1 VDAVIEALNEALHA
15 GIGIC
20 RVGVEGRGGLIGGL
34 FLTGLVGSLTHCAGM
49 CGPFVLSQTAA
60 RMEAIPLE
68 RMTELRRLAGAAL
81 LPYHLGRA
89 VTYGGLGALAA
100 TFGGILGGAD
110 SFRLPAASMLGLAA
124 LLLLAMA
131 LPGVKA
137 LAGTGGESRWSRSL
151 GELVR
156 PLFARPFGLRGWL
169 LGVMLG
175 FIPCGLL
182 YAALAAAAAGGNP
195 VAGAFGMLAF
205 WAGTV
210 PMLVLVA
217 AVGHAA
223 VSHWR
228 APLLKAAPAL
238 LVLNAGMLGFM
249 AWQLLAS

>member
-1 VDAVIEALNEALHA
+1 MIDQIASLLHT

-20 RVGVEGRGGLIGGL
+20 RVGIDGRENLILGL
-34 FLTGLVGSLTHCAGM
+34 FVTGLVGSLTHCVGM
-49 CGPFVLSQTAA
+49 CGPFALSQCAA
-60 RMEAIPLE
+60 RMQAIPLE

-89 VTYGGLGALAA
+89 TTYGALGAVAA
-100 TFGGILGGAD
+100 GFGGILGGAD
-110 SFRLPAASMLGLAA
+110 SFRLPAALMLILAA
-124 LLLLAMA
+124 ILLLSMA

-137 LAGTGGESRWSRSL
+137 LGGGSGESRLARMVGRMAS
-151 GELVR
+151 
-156 PLFARPFGLRGWL
+156 PLFARPFGLRGWA
-169 LGVMLG
+169 LGLMLG

-217 AVGHAA
+217 VVGQAA
-223 VSHWR
+223 LSHWR
-228 APLLKAAPAL
+228 GPLLRAAPAL
-238 LVLNAGMLGFM
+238 LVLNAGMLGLM
-249 AWQLLAS
+249 AWQLLVS

>member
-1 VDAVIEALNEALHA
+1 VIEFLTSLAHT

-20 RVGVEGRGGLIGGL
+20 KVGVEGNESLILGL
-34 FLTGLVGSLTHCAGM
+34 FITGLVGSLTHCGGM
-49 CGPFVLSQTAA
+49 CGPFVLSQCAA

-68 RMTELRRLAGAAL
+68 HMTEMRRLAGAAL

-89 VTYGGLGALAA
+89 TTYGALGAAA
-100 TFGGILGGAD
+100 ALFGGILGGAG
-110 SFRLPAASMLGLAA
+110 SFRLPAALMLILAA
-124 LLLLAMA
+124 ILLLAMA

-137 LAGTGGESRWSRSL
+137 LGGAGGESRWARSVGRL
-151 GELVR
+151 AG
-156 PLFARPFGLRGWL
+156 PLFTRPFGLRGWA

-195 VAGAFGMLAF
+195 IAGTFGMLAF

-217 AVGHAA
+217 VVGQAA
-223 VSHWR
+223 LSHWR
-228 APLLKAAPAL
+228 APLLRAAPVL

>member
-1 VDAVIEALNEALHA
+1 MIELLTDLAHA

-20 RVGVEGRGGLIGGL
+20 KVGVDGRENLILGL
-34 FLTGLVGSLTHCAGM
+34 FVTGLVGSLTHCAGM
-49 CGPFVLSQTAA
+49 CGPFVLSQCAA
-60 RMEAIPLE
+60 RLEAIPLE
-68 RMTELRRLAGAAL
+68 RMTEMRRLAGAAL

-89 VTYGGLGALAA
+89 TTYGALGAVAA
-100 TFGGILGGAD
+100 TFGGILGGAA
-110 SFRLPAASMLGLAA
+110 SFRLLAALLLGVAA

-131 LPGVKA
+131 LPGIKA
-137 LAGTGGESRWSRSL
+137 LAGRGGESAWARAVGRMA
-151 GELVR
+151 G
-156 PLFARPFGLRGWL
+156 PLFARPFGLRGWA
-169 LGVMLG
+169 LGIMLG

-217 AVGHAA
+217 AVGQAA
-223 VSHWR
+223 LSHWR
-228 APLLKAAPAL
+228 APLLRAAPAL

>member
-1 VDAVIEALNEALHA
+1 VDSVIDQISSLLHT

-20 RVGVEGRGGLIGGL
+20 RVGIEGRESLILGL
-34 FLTGLVGSLTHCAGM
+34 FITGLVGSLTHCAGM
-49 CGPFVLSQTAA
+49 CGPFVLSQCAA

-68 RMTELRRLAGAAL
+68 RMTEMRRLAGAAL

-89 VTYGGLGALAA
+89 TTYGALGAAA
-100 TFGGILGGAD
+100 ALFGGILGGAG
-110 SFRLPAASMLGLAA
+110 SFRLLAAALLGLAA
-124 LLLLAMA
+124 ILLLAMA

-137 LAGTGGESRWSRSL
+137 LSGAGGESRWARGVGHL
-151 GELVR
+151 AG
-156 PLFARPFGLRGWL
+156 PLFASPFGLRGWA

-210 PMLVLVA
+210 PMLILVA
-217 AVGHAA
+217 VVGQAA
-223 VSHWR
+223 LTHWR
-228 APLLKAAPAL
+228 APVLRAAPVL

-249 AWQLLAS
+249 AWQLLTS

>member
-1 VDAVIEALNEALHA
+1 MLDALNEALHA

-34 FLTGLVGSLTHCAGM
+34 FVTGLVGSLTHCAGM

-60 RMEAIPLE
+60 RLEAIPLE

-100 TFGGILGGAD
+100 MFGGILGGAD
-110 SFRLPAASMLGLAA
+110 TFRLSAAALLALAA
-124 LLLLAMA
+124 LLLLALA

-137 LAGTGGESRWSRSL
+137 LAGASGEGCWSRSVGGL
-151 GELVR
+151 AR

-169 LGVMLG
+169 LGVLLG

-249 AWQLLAS
+249 AWRLLAS

>member
-1 VDAVIEALNEALHA
+1 MIEALTDLAHA

-20 RVGVEGRGGLIGGL
+20 RVGIDGRENLILGL
-34 FLTGLVGSLTHCAGM
+34 FVTGLVGSLTHCAGM
-49 CGPFVLSQTAA
+49 CGPFALSQVAA
-60 RMEAIPLE
+60 RLEAIPLE
-68 RMTELRRLAGAAL
+68 RMTEMRRLAGAAL

-89 VTYGGLGALAA
+89 TTYGVLGAVAA
-100 TFGGILGGAD
+100 SFGGILGGAG
-110 SFRLPAASMLGLAA
+110 SFRLLAA
-124 LLLLAMA
+124 VLLGVAAALLLAMA

-137 LAGTGGESRWSRSL
+137 LGGGGGESRWSRAV
-151 GELVR
+151 GR
-156 PLFARPFGLRGWL
+156 MAGPLFARPFGLRGWM

-195 VAGAFGMLAF
+195 VAGTFGMLAF

-217 AVGHAA
+217 TVGQAA
-223 VSHWR
+223 LSHWR
-228 APLLKAAPAL
+228 APLLRAAPAL

>member
-1 VDAVIEALNEALHA
+1 MLETLTQLIQAGA
-15 GIGIC
+15 GICSI
-20 RVGVEGRGGLIGGL
+20 GLAGNQNLMLGL
-34 FLTGLVGSLTHCAGM
+34 FLTGLVGSVTHCAGM
-49 CGPFVLSQTAA
+49 CGPFCLSQVAA
-60 RMEAIPLE
+60 RLEAIPLSH
-68 RMTELRRLAGAAL
+68 MTEMRRLAGAAL
-81 LPYHLGRA
+81 APYHLGRA
-89 VTYGGLGALAA
+89 TTYGVLGALAA
-100 TFGGILGGAD
+100 SFGAILGGAG
-110 SFRLPAASMLGLAA
+110 SFRWPAALMLILAA

-131 LPGVKA
+131 VPGLKT
-137 LAGTGGESRWSRSL
+137 LAGASGETRWSRAVGRL
-151 GELVR
+151 AR
-156 PLFARPFGLRGWL
+156 PLFARPFGLRGWA
-169 LGVMLG
+169 LGVLLG

-210 PMLVLVA
+210 PMLVIVA

-249 AWQLLAS
+249 AWELLAF